1 MDVDTIVTL
10 IGSVGFP
17 IVACVAMGVFY
28 ATQFRDYQE
37 MLQKNNL
44 LTEELV
50 VLLKRVR
57 DREEVS
63 DEADSQPLR

>member
-1 MDVDTIVTL
+1 MDVDTIVSL

-28 ATQFRDYQE
+28 ATQFKDYQD

-50 VLLKRVR
+50 VLLKRVH
-57 DREEVS
+57 DKGEVL
-63 DEADSQPLR
+63 DEANSRPLR

>member
-1 MDVDTIVTL
+1 MDIDAIVSL

-17 IVACVAMGVFY
+17 IVACVAMGVFC
-28 ATQFRDYQE
+28 ATQFKDYQD

-57 DREEVS
+57 DREEVL
-63 DEADSQPLR
+63 DEANSQPRQ

>member
-1 MDVDTIVTL
+1 MDIDTIVSL

-17 IVACVAMGVFY
+17 IVACVAMGAFY
-28 ATQFRDYQE
+28 ATQFKDYQG

-57 DREEVS
+57 DREEVL
-63 DEADSQPLR
+63 DEADSHTLH

>member
-1 MDVDTIVTL
+1 MDIDTIVTL

-28 ATQFRDYQE
+28 ATQFKEYQD

-57 DREEVS
+57 GGEEVS

>member
-1 MDVDTIVTL
+1 MDVDTIVSL

-28 ATQFRDYQE
+28 ATQFKDYQD

-57 DREEVS
+57 DREEVL
-63 DEADSQPLR
+63 DEADSQPLH

>member
-1 MDVDTIVTL
+1 MDIDTIASL

-28 ATQFRDYQE
+28 ATQFKDYQD

-50 VLLKRVR
+50 ALLKGMR
-57 DREEVS
+57 DREEML
-63 DEADSQPLR
+63 DEANSQPLH

>member
-1 MDVDTIVTL
+1 MDIDTMATL

-17 IVACVAMGVFY
+17 IVACIAMGVFY

-50 VLLKRVR
+50 VLLKRVQ
-57 DREEVS
+57 DREEVP
-63 DEADSQPLR
+63 DETDSQPLH

>member
-1 MDVDTIVTL
+1 MDIDTIVTL

-17 IVACVAMGVFY
+17 IVACVAMGIFY
-28 ATQFRDYQE
+28 ATQFKDYQD

-57 DREEVS
+57 DREEVL
-63 DEADSQPLR
+63 DEANSQPLH

>member
-1 MDVDTIVTL
+1 MDIDTIVSL

-28 ATQFRDYQE
+28 ATQFKDYQD

-63 DEADSQPLR
+63 DEADSQPLH

>member
-1 MDVDTIVTL
+1 MDIDTIVTL

-17 IVACVAMGVFY
+17 IVACIAMGVFY
-28 ATQFRDYQE
+28 ATQFKDYQD

-57 DREEVS
+57 DREEVL
-63 DEADSQPLR
+63 DEANSQPLH

>member
-1 MDVDTIVTL
+1 MDIDTIAALV
-10 IGSVGFP
+10 GSVGFP

-28 ATQFRDYQE
+28 ATQFKDYQD

-57 DREEVS
+57 DREEVL
-63 DEADSQPLR
+63 DEADS

>member
-1 MDVDTIVTL
+1 MDIDAIVSL

-28 ATQFRDYQE
+28 ATQFKGYQD

-57 DREEVS
+57 DREEVL
-63 DEADSQPLR
+63 DEAGSQPLR